1 MNFDCALAAV
11 TSSRAHEGMTKLTSP
26 TKPAPLSDSFF
37 LLRRFL
43 RDPRNIATIWPSSRV
58 LAEAMLRGLTSEA
71 GDLVVEF
78 GPGTGA
84 FTRLIAERLLS
95 TPGTRYLGIEGDAK
109 LHALLEERFAGMTFS
124 HGRVEADSSWPQD
137 LGDPRFI
144 LSGLPLI
151 SMPPE
156 VLRTIVEGAY
166 RRLRPG
172 GIFRTFSYVHSTPTP
187 GQRRLR
193 RTMAEVF
200 DSFHTSKPIARN
212 LPPALVFTGTKR
224 A

>member
-1 MNFDCALAAV
+1 MTNSSSAV
-11 TSSRAHEGMTKLTSP
+11 VTK
-26 TKPAPLSDSFF
+26 KAPLTDSF
-37 LLRRFL
+37 LLLGRFL

-58 LAEAMLRGLTSEA
+58 LADAMLRGLEARA

-84 FTRLIAERLLS
+84 FTRVIIDRLLCVAE
-95 TPGTRYLGIEGDAK
+95 TRYLGIEGDAR
-109 LHALLEERFAGMTFS
+109 LHALLRERFAALQFVC
-124 HGRVEADSSWPQD
+124 GRVEADSSWPED
-137 LGDPRFI
+137 LGAPRFI
-144 LSGLPLI
+144 ISGLPLI
-151 SMPPE
+151 SMPAD
-156 VLRTIVEGAY
+156 VLRAIVFDAS
-166 RRLRPG
+166 RRLAPG

-193 RTMAEVF
+193 RTMAEAF
-200 DSFHTSKPIARN
+200 DEFHVSRPIARN